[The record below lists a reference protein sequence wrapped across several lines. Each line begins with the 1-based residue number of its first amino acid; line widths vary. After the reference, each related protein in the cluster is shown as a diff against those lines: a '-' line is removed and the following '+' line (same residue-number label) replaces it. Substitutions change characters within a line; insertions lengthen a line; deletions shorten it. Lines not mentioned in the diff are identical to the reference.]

1 MCIWPSKLDSLAQL
15 MFDGD
20 KPPAVALKGDG
31 NRSDEW
37 GSAGRDARF
46 LNKLCQSLAKMS
58 EGDRLL
64 LSFAQNVT
72 RKKQRRAG
80 AKN

>member
-1 MCIWPSKLDSLAQL
+1 

-37 GSAGRDARF
+37 GSAGKDARF
-46 LNKLCQSLAKMS
+46 LNKLCLSLAKMS
-58 EGDRLL
+58 EGDRQLL